1 MKAND
6 FILDSMK
13 LAETL
18 TREID
23 KAPNLLNQMVES
35 SIPNLSNTEKIQ
47 LQKLV
52 KESNKLISDA
62 KSGNVSDIQQ
72 RIDEL
77 KNKYER
83 NCNT

>member
-35 SIPNLSNTEKIQ
+35 SIPNLSNNEKIQ